1 MPYELV
7 LTEEQYQR
15 ARRVHERALVIDGS
29 IIVKFESYFF
39 ERARQ
44 GGVTAVN
51 HSVSRPKKKFIESL
65 LQINECRRWIA
76 ANPDNVILALRS
88 DDIRRAK
95 VEGKMAII
103 LGPQDSTLLED
114 SLTYLDIV
122 YDLGLRILEP
132 TYQTRNL
139 LGDGCGETHDG
150 GLTRYG
156 RDVIKRMNELGIVV
170 DLSHCG
176 WKTSADAIEAS
187 RDPVL
192 FTHSHP
198 YSVTPHIRNKSDDLL
213 RAMAAKGGVIGISG
227 FSPIAA
233 VTSGKRPSVVD
244 LVTHVDYVA
253 NLVGIDHVGIGL
265 DINENMTRESSG
277 LLHSQHPELYA
288 FTGGGGTFGYD
299 DTRAEGLDSIAC
311 FPELTRA
318 LVARDYADDDIVK
331 ILGGNFLRVLRQ
343 VWDRN

>member
-1 MPYELV
+1 MSNELV
-7 LTEEQYQR
+7 LTDEQHQR
-15 ARRVHERALVIDGS
+15 ARRIHEKAVVIDGS
-29 IIVKFESYFF
+29 IVVKQEGYFF
-39 ERARQ
+39 ERACQ

-51 HSVSRPKKKFIESL
+51 HTVSRPKKGFLESL

-76 ANPDNVILALRS
+76 TNRDRAILPLRS
-88 DDIRRAK
+88 DDILRAK
-95 VEGKMAII
+95 AEGKVAII
-103 LGPQDSTLLED
+103 FGPQDASLLED
-114 SLTYLDIV
+114 NLTYLDV
-122 YDLGLRILEP
+122 FYDLGVRILEV
-132 TYQTRNL
+132 TYQNRNL

-156 RDVIKRMNELGIVV
+156 LEVVKRMNELGIVV

-176 WKTSADAIEAS
+176 WKTSAGTIEAS

-198 YSVTPHIRNKSDDLL
+198 YSVTPHVRNKSDDLL
-213 RAMAAKGGVIGISG
+213 RALAAKGGVIGITG
-227 FSPIAA
+227 FSPIAS
-233 VTSGKRPSVVD
+233 VISGKRPSVVD
-244 LVTHVDYVA
+244 LVTHVDYVV

-265 DINENMTRESSG
+265 DINENMTRESSTR
-277 LLHSQHPELYA
+277 LRELHPELYRY
-288 FTGGGGTFGYD
+288 FGGGGTFGYD

-318 LVARDYADDDIVK
+318 LVVRGYSEQDILK
-331 ILGGNFLRVLRQ
+331 ILGGNFLRVFRQ